1 MITKIPMPL
10 ISAISELV
18 VANETHAQINSLFM
32 HAEASGES
40 PDANDPGIN
49 KLNKCLTWL
58 QRTNREHPAPLN
70 VAAAIL
76 EKYLDDPAYQGNQSV
91 SLFGL
96 PPTESPTSKAIK
108 RIETILANNNLTY
121 TQGGRITEG
130 LSTPTQTLSEL
141 IRGRDLK
148 SIEIEFER
156 ALENVTK
163 DPSEAVLAACNILES
178 LCQTYIEDE
187 VPEQM
192 PQKKDIKS
200 VWGVVKEQ
208 LGLEPRNLEDNDLK
222 AILGGLSA
230 IVTGIGSLRTHA
242 SASHG
247 KGRTRYNLEPRHA
260 RLAIH
265 SAHTLVTFIIETWD
279 KRKSTHSSLVR

>member
-1 MITKIPMPL
+1 MEQLSRKKQVGLVALGCYIQKNQSLGRLMITKIPMPL

-40 PDANDPGIN
+40 PDVNDPGIN

-76 EKYLDDPAYQGNQSV
+76 EKYLDDPAYQDTQSV

-121 TQGGRITEG
+121 TQGGG
-130 LSTPTQTLSEL
+130 LR
-141 IRGRDLK
+141 RG
-148 SIEIEFER
+148 S
-156 ALENVTK
+156 
-163 DPSEAVLAACNILES
+163 
-178 LCQTYIEDE
+178 
-187 VPEQM
+187 VPQ
-192 PQKKDIKS
+192 PK
-200 VWGVVKEQ
+200 
-208 LGLEPRNLEDNDLK
+208 
-222 AILGGLSA
+222 
-230 IVTGIGSLRTHA
+230 
-242 SASHG
+242 
-247 KGRTRYNLEPRHA
+247 RYLN
-260 RLAIH
+260 
-265 SAHTLVTFIIETWD
+265 
-279 KRKSTHSSLVR
+279 